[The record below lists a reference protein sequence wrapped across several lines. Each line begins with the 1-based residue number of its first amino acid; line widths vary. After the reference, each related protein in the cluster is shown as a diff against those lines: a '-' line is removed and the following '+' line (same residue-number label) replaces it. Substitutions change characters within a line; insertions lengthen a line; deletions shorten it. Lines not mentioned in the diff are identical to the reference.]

1 MVKKSLAV
9 AILFISAGSLAH
21 ANTFNG
27 KTMAM
32 SDAGVATSSYLE
44 GLNLNPAALAN
55 FEANDDFNL
64 HLNIGA
70 LGSDEDD
77 LLDNAEDLADL
88 LDVFGNV
95 TPTVADVNNVISHL
109 RALEGSAAV
118 VEVGGG
124 IYANIPNRLVSVG
137 FFAKTNL
144 SVGVMADVDQA
155 DIAVLEGIANL
166 SQLTPID
173 SDQLNSSVTA
183 MGASITEV
191 GLTFA
196 RRHGNISYGFSPKY
210 QRLDVIDYRA
220 HVSSFDEDDFDA
232 DEYTTEES
240 NFNFDLGI
248 QAEFGN
254 WQLGAVLANALK
266 QEYESVHGREVTIEP
281 RLTVGAGYRNSWLT
295 AALDVDA
302 NSTPNLITRE
312 ESRFARAGV
321 EVNAFGWAQLRLGY
335 KTDMESVLDDTVSVG
350 LGFSPFGVINVDLS
364 AVKGDNDTVGGAL
377 QIGFS
382 F

>member
-64 HLNIGA
+64 HLNVGA

-95 TPTVADVNNVISHL
+95 TPTVADVNNVINHL

>member
-1 MVKKSLAV
+1 MVKKSLAA

-64 HLNIGA
+64 HLNVGA

-95 TPTVADVNNVISHL
+95 TPTVADVNNVINHL

>member
-64 HLNIGA
+64 HLNVGA

-95 TPTVADVNNVISHL
+95 TPTVADVNNVINHL

-266 QEYESVHGREVTIEP
+266 QEYESVHGREVIIEP